1 MKKSITLITMLLLL
15 AVSFVSCG
23 SKDEPEVKVP
33 FTIISTNPAYG
44 ATGVPQNTVVKIV
57 FSKKIAFDAKCFYE
71 MFMAYPMS
79 VSYDNDKTV
88 SITFTGS
95 GLPKGAVAWI
105 EIRGLKSA
113 DGEALIFDKPQGE
126 AQPYYGLYFKIKTY

>member
-33 FTIISTNPAYG
+33 FKVVSTNPAYG
-44 ATGVPQNTVVKIV
+44 ATSVPQNTVVKIV
-57 FSKKIAFDAKCFYE
+57 FSKKIAFNAKYFIE
-71 MFMAYPMS
+71 FSEGYPMS

-95 GLPKGAVAWI
+95 GLPKKADVWI
-105 EIRGLKSA
+105 AIDGLKSA
-113 DGEALIFDKPQGE
+113 DGEALIFDKPTGPGQSE
-126 AQPYYGLYFKIKTY
+126 FYLNFKVVN